1 MAFADR
7 DGYLREA
14 AHVGGIRVAIATVVL
29 ALATPSS
36 AGAQDAPSRG
46 GHDAPVCL
54 GFSFGPW
61 TPPLDWRGAGHG
73 VAVDS
78 ARVLRAPDGRDW
90 ASPGLGSGS
99 DTTLM
104 LFPAWWPVGVEV
116 ALRTRGPA
124 PGDTVSGRATALVAD
139 GRREAPRSLVRA
151 WQVPCGRGT

>member
-1 MAFADR
+1 MA
-7 DGYLREA
+7 
-14 AHVGGIRVAIATVVL
+14 VVL
-29 ALATPSS
+29 ALAIPAPVDAQ
-36 AGAQDAPSRG
+36 AGRSGGAP
-46 GHDAPVCL
+46 DAPVCL

-61 TPPLDWRGAGHG
+61 TPPLDWRGAGHE

-116 ALRTRGPA
+116 ALGTRSPA
-124 PGDTVSGRATALVAD
+124 LGDTVSGRATALVAD
-139 GRREAPRSLVRA
+139 GRREAPTSRVRA
-151 WQVPCGRGT
+151 WQVPCARGA